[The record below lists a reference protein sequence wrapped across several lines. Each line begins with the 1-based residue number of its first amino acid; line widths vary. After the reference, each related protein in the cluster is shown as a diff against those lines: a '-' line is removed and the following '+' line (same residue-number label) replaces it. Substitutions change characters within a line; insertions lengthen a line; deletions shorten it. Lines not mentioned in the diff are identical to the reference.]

1 MKITLLV
8 LFLSS
13 GLAFAQAN
21 FVSNDLVVSN
31 LERDTVY
38 IKNDPTGKNIYQSW
52 LYDPYYK
59 GKKVTAI
66 LVDDLT
72 MYHQHYEMLADL
84 ANIEPKR
91 KKKSRN
97 KR

>member
-1 MKITLLV
+1 MKTLLFSLI
-8 LFLSS
+8 LFSTT
-13 GLAFAQAN
+13 AFSQAV

-31 LERDTVY
+31 LTKDTVY
-38 IKNDPTGKNIYQSW
+38 IKNDPTGRNIYQSW

-72 MYHQHYEMLADL
+72 VYHQHYEMLADL
-84 ANIEPKR
+84 ANIETKR
-91 KKKSRN
+91 KKKIRN